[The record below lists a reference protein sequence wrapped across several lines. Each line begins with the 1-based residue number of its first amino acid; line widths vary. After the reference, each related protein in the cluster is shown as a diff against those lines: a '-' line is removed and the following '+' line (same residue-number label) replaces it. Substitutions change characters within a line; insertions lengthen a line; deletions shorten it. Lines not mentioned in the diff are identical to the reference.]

1 MFARTLV
8 LLTLFAS
15 PIFAQDWNAR
25 STAQYLDS
33 RQKEW
38 FEWPT
43 AKTPEGPCISCHTN
57 KTYLFAR
64 PALRRQLAE
73 NQPTSY
79 ETGLLDALRARVQK
93 KTPDQLAAKPTQ
105 ALGVEAVFSAL
116 FLAQQDVGKK
126 ELDALTVRAF
136 DQLWSLQL
144 KNGKNKGAWPW
155 FSLELDPWEM
165 PESAYY
171 GASIAAIA
179 IGNTPAA
186 FRNRPDVKEH
196 VSALIEYLQRERES
210 QPLHNQAAVLWASS
224 KLPGILSE
232 AARKAIIL
240 EILSKQ
246 GSDGG
251 WTIESLGPW
260 APHPQA
266 VPAKGSNSYGTA
278 FVAFAL
284 QQGGIHRTNAQLS
297 RALTWLRSNQ
307 DSASGTWKADS
318 LNKQFPA
325 GSMQSRF
332 MQDAATAFAVL
343 ALTDQR

>member
-8 LLTLFAS
+8 LITLFAS
-15 PIFAQDWNAR
+15 PLFAQDWNAR
-25 STAQYLDS
+25 TTAQYLDS

-43 AKTPEGPCISCHTN
+43 AKTAEGPCVSCHTN
-57 KTYLFAR
+57 MTYLFAR

-73 NQPTSY
+73 SQPTSY

-116 FLAQQDVGKK
+116 FLTLQDAGKK
-126 ELDALTVRAF
+126 ELDPLTLRAF

-144 KNGKNKGAWPW
+144 KDGKNKGAWPW

-179 IGNTPAA
+179 IGNTPAN
-186 FRNRPDVKEH
+186 FRSRPDVKEH
-196 VSALIEYLQRERES
+196 VSALTGYLQRELES
-210 QPLHNQAAVLWASS
+210 QPLHNKAAVLWASS
-224 KLPGILSE
+224 KLPGIMSE
-232 AARKAIIL
+232 AARKAISV

-246 GSDGG
+246 QSDGG

-260 APHPQA
+260 APHPQSA
-266 VPAKGSNSYGTA
+266 PAQGSNSYGTA
-278 FVAFAL
+278 FVTFAL
-284 QQGGIHRTNAQLS
+284 QQGGIQRTDAQLN

-307 DSASGTWKADS
+307 DSASGTWKASS
-318 LNKQFPA
+318 LNKQYPA

-343 ALTDQR
+343 ALTEQR